1 MKALSRI
8 PRTGLWAAGACVA
21 ALIALAAH
29 QGFANSTSAQP
40 TVVVT
45 EATNSA
51 ATVSPDRRTIIMD
64 VQGVLWSF
72 NSSGGSGRQLTDPLI
87 EAARPDFSPR
97 GDLVA
102 FQAYASGTFHIWVMR
117 PDGTGLRQI
126 TSGHGDDRE
135 PRVSPDGTKIAFAS
149 DRAFNGSYD
158 IWVVDL
164 GSGALTQWTNTGG
177 VTTPPAP
184 ASVDEFEPT
193 WSPDGTKIAFV
204 VGSGANGTTIQ
215 ARDAA
220 GTQTVLATAAP
231 GTRVNSPSYS
241 PDGTRVAYLQFGSNK
256 SNLMVNQVQVAA
268 TDDAFPFFPQWL
280 SNDQLLYTADGKIRT
295 TVVSTGATSEIPF
308 EVRFRLNRPP
318 YRHKR
323 FDFDSDDARQAL
335 GIVGPALSPDG
346 RRVAFGA
353 LNQIWVMEIGR
364 RPRAIT
370 GGLYYKTDPAW
381 SPDGTKIAYAS
392 DKSGK
397 TMDLYVIDWR
407 TGVERRVTALDGSA
421 EVSPA
426 WSPDGRFLAYQDQ
439 NGATFTVEIDTGI
452 VKQVILPL
460 FAPGKPTWH
469 ASGKTIAVAALK
481 PYTRRFREGTS
492 QVLTV
497 DLATG
502 ALTYTEPTKWESFS
516 TRGEDGPVY
525 SPDGTALAAVMH
537 SQLYIIP
544 VDANGVPNG
553 PAQKI
558 NREVTDAPTWSGDS
572 RSLLYL
578 SNGKLRLISRSGGQ
592 PQTVPL
598 DLSWRPEQHEGRVT
612 IHAGR
617 LWDGRGPEV
626 LTNVDIVV
634 RDQRIQSI
642 RSHRDR
648 RNGSDDRRH
657 HDDDDDDGEGGRFID
672 ASNQTVVPG
681 IWESHTHQYI
691 EGKFYGDRLGRLWMA
706 YGVTSLQSVGDPAYR
721 APETREAFAA
731 GARVGPRYFSTG
743 EALDGERVFYNF
755 MRPVT
760 TEQQLQ
766 LEFSRA
772 KALDYD
778 MVKTYVRLSHAW
790 QKLAIENAHSALGVF
805 TGGHYM
811 MPQLAEG
818 GDGMTHVSAT
828 TRTGWAYTRSSA
840 GISYHD
846 MTDLFRMSAGAF
858 DISTTFNAS
867 LYAEDPTMVED
878 RRLLV
883 LNPAWDQAN
892 LIAKRNGAVLTP
904 QSVSLDSLQ
913 KEEDTFK
920 RIQLG
925 GGTMLAGTDSPLDNV
940 ATALHLNLR
949 AQVKF
954 GLAPWQALQ
963 SATLKPARMF
973 NVAKDLGTV
982 ERGKLADLT
991 FVNGDPLTDI
1001 KQLAN
1006 VAAVMKGGRYY
1017 GIEELMA
1024 PFIVPTPSAPAAAA
1038 APQNRLEAPLAHP
1051 GQAPWWHDMREM
1063 VDGCQQHDH

>member
-1 MKALSRI
+1 MKESPRI
-8 PRTGLWAAGACVA
+8 PRTTLWAGAFVA
-21 ALIALAAH
+21 ALGALAAH
-29 QGFANSTSAQP
+29 DGFAHSTSTQT

-51 ATVSPDRRTIIMD
+51 VTISPDRRTIIMD
-64 VQGVLWSF
+64 VQGVLWSLS
-72 NSSGGSGRQLTDPLI
+72 SSGGRGTQVTDALL

-102 FQAYASGTFHIWVMR
+102 FQAYAGGTFHIWVMR
-117 PDGTGLRQI
+117 PDGAGLRQI
-126 TSGHGDDRE
+126 TTGHGDDRE
-135 PRVSPDGTKIAFAS
+135 PRFSPNGSKIAFSS

-164 GSGALTQWTNTGG
+164 ASGALTQWTNTGG
-177 VTTPPAP
+177 VTTPPTP
-184 ASVDEFEPT
+184 ASVDEYEPT
-193 WSPDGTKIAFV
+193 WSPDGQKIAFV
-204 VGSGANGTTIQ
+204 VGSGATGTTIQ

-231 GTRVNSPSYS
+231 GTRVNAPSYS
-241 PDGTRVAYLQFGSNK
+241 PDGARVAYLQFGSNK
-256 SNLMVNQVQVAA
+256 SNLMVNQVKVTT

-295 TVVSTGATSEIPF
+295 TVVSTGATAEIPF
-308 EVRFRLNRPP
+308 EVRLTLNRPP

-323 FDFDSDDARQAL
+323 FDFDSDDAKQAL

-364 RPRAIT
+364 RPRPIT

-407 TGVERRVTALDGSA
+407 TGVERRVTALDASA

-439 NGATFTVEIDTGI
+439 SGATFTVEIDTGV

-469 ASGKTIAVAALK
+469 ASGKTIAVSALK

-492 QVLTV
+492 QILTV
-497 DLATG
+497 ELATG
-502 ALTYTEPTKWESFS
+502 VLTYTEPAKWESFS

-537 SQLYIIP
+537 SQLYVIP

-553 PAQKI
+553 DAQKI
-558 NREVTDAPTWSGDS
+558 NHEVTDAPTWSGDS

-592 PQTVPL
+592 PHTVSL
-598 DLSWRPEQHEGRVT
+598 DLSWRPQQHEGRVT

-617 LWDGRGPEV
+617 LWDGKGPDV

-642 RSHRDR
+642 GPHRER
-648 RNGSDDRRH
+648 RHGEGDGRH
-657 HDDDDDDGEGGRFID
+657 HDDSDDDDGRFID

-778 MVKTYVRLSHAW
+778 MVKTYVRLPHAW

-858 DISTTFNAS
+858 DISTTFNSS
-867 LYAEDPTMVED
+867 LYAEDPTMVD
-878 RRLLV
+878 DARLQV
-883 LNPAWDQAN
+883 LNPAWDQAS
-892 LIAKRNGAVLTP
+892 LVAKRDAAVSTP
-904 QSVSLDSLQ
+904 QTLSLDSLQ
-913 KEEDTFK
+913 KEEDTVK

-925 GGTMLAGTDSPLDNV
+925 GGTLLAGTDSPLDNV

-949 AQVKF
+949 AQVRY

-963 SATLKPARMF
+963 SATLKPARMY

-982 ERGKLADLT
+982 EPGKLADLA
-991 FVNGDPLTDI
+991 FINGDPLTDI

-1017 GIEELMA
+1017 STAELMQ
-1024 PFIVPTPSAPAAAA
+1024 PFIAPTSAAAV
-1038 APQNRLEAPLAHP
+1038 APQSRIEAPLVHP
-1051 GQAPWWHDMREM
+1051 GPMPWWHDLREM
-1063 VDGCQQHDH
+1063 VDGCQRHDD

>member
-1 MKALSRI
+1 MKALSHV
-8 PRTGLWAAGACVA
+8 PRAVLWAGALLAGIG
-21 ALIALAAH
+21 LLAAH
-29 QGFANSTSAQP
+29 QGFASSSSSQT
-40 TVVVT
+40 TVVIT

-51 ATVSPDRRTIIMD
+51 ATISPDRRTIIMD
-64 VQGVLWSF
+64 VQGVLWSL
-72 NSSGGSGRQLTDPLI
+72 SASGGRGTQLTDPLL

-102 FQAYASGTFHIWVMR
+102 FQSYSGGTFHVWVMR
-117 PDGTGLRQI
+117 PDGSGVRQV
-126 TSGHGDDRE
+126 TTGHGDDRE
-135 PRVSPDGTKIAFAS
+135 PRFSPDGTKIAFSS

-158 IWVVDL
+158 IWVVDVA
-164 GSGALTQWTNTGG
+164 SGALTQWTNTGG

-184 ASVDEFEPT
+184 ASVDEYEPT
-193 WSPDGTKIAFV
+193 WSPDGRRIAFV
-204 VGSGANGTTIQ
+204 VGSGATGTTIQ

-220 GTQTVLATAAP
+220 GTQTVVATAAA

-241 PDGTRVAYLQFGSNK
+241 PDGTKIAYLQFANNK

-268 TDDAFPFFPQWL
+268 TNDAFPFFPQWL

-308 EVRFRLNRPP
+308 EVRITLNRPP
-318 YRHKR
+318 YKHKR
-323 FDFDSDDARQAL
+323 FDFDSDDSKQVL
-335 GIVGPALSPDG
+335 GIVAPALSPDG
-346 RRVAFGA
+346 KRVAFGA
-353 LNQIWVMEIGR
+353 LNQLWVMDIGK
-364 RPRAIT
+364 RPKAIT
-370 GGLYYKTDPAW
+370 SGLYYKTDPAW

-397 TMDLYVIDWR
+397 TMDLYVLDLG
-407 TGVERRVTALDGSA
+407 TGVERRVTALDNGA

-439 NGATFTVEIDTGI
+439 NGATFTVEVATGV
-452 VKQVILPL
+452 VKQVILAV
-460 FAPGKPTWH
+460 FAPGKPSWH
-469 ASGKTIAVAALK
+469 ASGRTIAISALK

-492 QVLTV
+492 QILTV
-497 DLATG
+497 DLASGT
-502 ALTYTEPTKWESFS
+502 LTYTEPAPFESFS

-525 SPDGTALAAVMH
+525 APDGTAIAAVMH

-544 VDANGVPNG
+544 VDANGIANG

-558 NREVTDAPTWSGDS
+558 NSEVTDAPTWSGDS
-572 RSLLYL
+572 RTLLYL

-592 PQTVPL
+592 PRTVPL
-598 DLSWRPEQHEGRVT
+598 DLSWRPQQHEGKVT
-612 IHAGR
+612 IHAGK
-617 LWDGRGPEV
+617 LWDGTGPDV
-626 LTNVDIVV
+626 LSDVDIVV
-634 RDQRIQSI
+634 KDQRIQSI
-642 RSHRDR
+642 KPHHGNDKKH
-648 RNGSDDRRH
+648 GDDDG
-657 HDDDDDDGEGGRFID
+657 DDDDDGGRFID

-691 EGKFYGDRLGRLWMA
+691 EGKFYGDRLGRLWMV

-721 APETREAFAA
+721 APEVREAYAA

-760 TEQQLQ
+760 TEGQLQ
-766 LEFSRA
+766 LEFARA

-778 MVKTYVRLSHAW
+778 MVKTYVRLPHAW
-790 QKLAIENAHSALGVF
+790 QKLAIENAHAALGVF

-818 GDGMTHVSAT
+818 GDGQTHVSAT

-846 MTDLFRMSAGAF
+846 MTDLFRFSSGGF
-858 DISTTFNAS
+858 DISTTFNSS
-867 LYAEDPTMVED
+867 LYAEDPAMVD
-878 RRLLV
+878 DQRLLI
-883 LNPAWDQAN
+883 LNTPWDQAG
-892 LIAKRNGAVLTP
+892 LVAKRNAAVSTP
-904 QSVSLDSLQ
+904 QTVSLDSLQ
-913 KEEDTFK
+913 KEEDTFR

-949 AQVKF
+949 SQVKY

-963 SATLKPARMF
+963 SATLKPAQMY

-1001 KQLAN
+1001 KQLTN
-1006 VAAVMKGGRYY
+1006 VAAVMKGGRYFSVA
-1017 GIEELMA
+1017 ELEQ
-1024 PFIVPTPSAPAAAA
+1024 PFVTPTPSAAAT
-1038 APQNRLEAPLAHP
+1038 PQNRVEAPLAHP
-1051 GQAPWWHDMREM
+1051 GPQPWWHDMKEM
-1063 VDGCQQHDH
+1063 VDGCQRHDD

>member
-1 MKALSRI
+1 MKALSCV
-8 PRTGLWAAGACVA
+8 PRTALLAGACV
-21 ALIALAAH
+21 IAIATLAAH
-29 QGFANSTSAQP
+29 QGHALSTSSQT

-51 ATVSPDRRTIIMD
+51 ATISPDRRTIVMD

-72 NSSGGSGRQLTDPLI
+72 DSSGGNGRQLTDPLL

-102 FQAYASGTFHIWVMR
+102 FQAYAGGTFHIWVMR
-117 PDGTGLRQI
+117 LDGTGVRQI
-126 TSGHGDDRE
+126 TNGHGDDRE
-135 PRVSPDGTKIAFAS
+135 ARFSPDGTKIAFSS

-158 IWVVDL
+158 IWVVDV

-177 VTTPPAP
+177 TTTPPTP
-184 ASVDEFEPT
+184 ASVDEFEPS
-193 WSPDGTKIAFV
+193 WSPDGQKIAFV
-204 VGSGANGTTIQ
+204 VGSGATGTTIE
-215 ARDAA
+215 ARDAT
-220 GTQTVLATAAP
+220 GTQTVLATAAA

-256 SNLMVNQVQVAA
+256 SNLMVNQVKVAA

-295 TVVSTGATSEIPF
+295 TVVSTGATSEISF
-308 EVRFRLNRPP
+308 EVSFTLNRPP

-323 FDFDSDDARQAL
+323 FNFDSREPRQAL

-353 LNQIWVMEIGR
+353 LNQIWVMEVGG
-364 RPRAIT
+364 RPRPIT
-370 GGLYYKTDPAW
+370 SGLYYKTDPAW
-381 SPDGTKIAYAS
+381 SPDGTRIVYAS

-397 TMDLYVIDWR
+397 TMDLYVIDLR
-407 TGVERRVTALDGSA
+407 TGVERRVTALDSSA

-426 WSPDGRFLAYQDQ
+426 WSPDGRSLAFQDQ
-439 NGATFTVEIDTGI
+439 TGATFTVEIDTGV

-469 ASGKTIAVAALK
+469 ASGHTIAVAALK

-492 QVLTV
+492 QILTV
-497 DLATG
+497 DLTTG
-502 ALTYTEPTKWESFS
+502 ALTYTEPAKFESFS

-537 SQLYIIP
+537 SQLYIMP
-544 VDANGVPNG
+544 VDANGSPNG
-553 PAQKI
+553 PAQKV
-558 NREVTDAPTWSGDS
+558 NQEVTDAPTWSGDS
-572 RSLLYL
+572 QSLLYL
-578 SNGKLRLISRSGGQ
+578 SNGNLRLISRHGGT

-598 DLSWRPEQHEGRVT
+598 HLSWRPQQHEGRVI
-612 IHAGR
+612 IHAGK
-617 LWDGRGPEV
+617 LWDGTGPDV

-634 RDQRIQSI
+634 KDQRIQNI
-642 RSHRDR
+642 RPHRDR
-648 RNGSDDRRH
+648 RNGP
-657 HDDDDDDGEGGRFID
+657 DDDGDGDGNGDGNGGTQFID

-721 APETREAFAA
+721 APETREAYAA

-778 MVKTYVRLSHAW
+778 MVKTYVRLPHAW
-790 QKLAIENAHSALGVF
+790 QKLAIENAHSSLGVF

-811 MPQLAEG
+811 MPQLTEG

-846 MTDLFRMSAGAF
+846 MTDLFRMSPGAF
-858 DISTTFNAS
+858 DISTTFNSS

-878 RRLLV
+878 PRLLV
-883 LNPAWDQAN
+883 LNTAWDQGN
-892 LIAKRNGAVLTP
+892 LLAKRNAAVSTP
-904 QSVSLDSLQ
+904 QTVSLDSLQ

-954 GLAPWQALQ
+954 GLAPWEALQ
-963 SATLKPARMF
+963 SATLKPARMY

-991 FVNGDPLTDI
+991 FINGDPLTDI

-1017 GIEELMA
+1017 STVELMA
-1024 PFIVPTPSAPAAAA
+1024 PFITPTPAISAAVT
-1038 APQNRLEAPLAHP
+1038 APQHRFEAPLVHP
-1051 GQAPWWHDMREM
+1051 GPAPWWHDLREM
-1063 VDGCQQHDH
+1063 VDGCQRHDD

>member
-1 MKALSRI
+1 MTAFSRI
-8 PRTGLWAAGACVA
+8 PRTGLWAAGACAA

-29 QGFANSTSAQP
+29 EGFASSTSAQT

-51 ATVSPDRRTIIMD
+51 ATVSPDRRTIVMD

-72 NSSGGSGRQLTDPLI
+72 DFSGGSGRQLTDPLL
-87 EAARPDFSPR
+87 EAARPDFSPL
-97 GDLVA
+97 GDLIA
-102 FQAYASGTFHIWVMR
+102 FQAYAGGTFHIWVMR
-117 PDGTGLRQI
+117 PDGSGVRQV

-135 PRVSPDGTKIAFAS
+135 PRFSPDGKKLAFSS

-177 VTTPPAP
+177 VTTPPTP

-193 WSPDGTKIAFV
+193 WSPDGKKIAFV

-220 GTQTVLATAAP
+220 GAQTVLAAAAP

-256 SNLMVNQVQVAA
+256 SNLMVNQVKVAA

-308 EVRFRLNRPP
+308 EVRFTLNRPP

-323 FDFDSDDARQAL
+323 FDFDSDRPKQAL

-346 RRVAFGA
+346 KRVAFGA

-364 RPRAIT
+364 RPRAVT

-397 TMDLYVIDWR
+397 TMDLYVLDWR
-407 TGVERRVTALDGSA
+407 TGLERRVTALDGSA

-439 NGATFTVEIDTGI
+439 NGATFTVEIDTGV

-469 ASGKTIAVAALK
+469 SSGKTIAVAALK

-497 DLATG
+497 DVATG
-502 ALTYTEPTKWESFS
+502 ALTYTALAPWESFS

-537 SQLYIIP
+537 SQLYVIP

-558 NREVTDAPTWSGDS
+558 NHEVTDAPTWSGDS

-578 SNGKLRLISRSGGQ
+578 SNGKLRLISRNGGQ

-598 DLSWRPEQHEGRVT
+598 DLSWRPAQHEGRVT

-617 LWDGRGPEV
+617 LWDGTGPDV

-634 RDQRIQSI
+634 EDQRIQSI
-642 RSHRDR
+642 QPHGDR
-648 RNGSDDRRH
+648 RLDA
-657 HDDDDDDGEGGRFID
+657 DDDAEDGGRFID

-721 APETREAFAA
+721 APETREAYAA

-755 MRPVT
+755 MRPIM

-790 QKLAIENAHSALGVF
+790 QKLAIENAHSSLGVF

-818 GDGMTHVSAT
+818 GEGMTHVSAT

-846 MTDLFRMSAGAF
+846 MTDLFRMSVGAF
-858 DISTTFNAS
+858 DISTTFNSA
-867 LYAEDPTMVED
+867 LYAEDPAMVED
-878 RRLLV
+878 RRLV
-883 LNPAWDQAN
+883 ILNVPWDQAA
-892 LIAKRNGAVLTP
+892 LIAKRNAAVATP
-904 QSVSLDSLQ
+904 QTVSLDSLR

-973 NVAKDLGTV
+973 NVESDLGTV

-1006 VAAVMKGGRYY
+1006 VAAVMKGGQYY
-1017 GIEELMA
+1017 NTADLMA
-1024 PFIVPTPSAPAAAA
+1024 PFIVPTPSAPAATA
-1038 APQNRLEAPLAHP
+1038 APKNRIEAPLAHP
-1051 GQAPWWHDMREM
+1051 GPAPWWHDMREM
-1063 VDGCQQHDH
+1063 VDGCQQHDD

>member
-8 PRTGLWAAGACVA
+8 PRTGLWLAACAAAAG
-21 ALIALAAH
+21 LIAAH
-29 QGFANSTSAQP
+29 QGLANSSSAQT

-51 ATVSPDRRTIIMD
+51 ATISPDHRTIVMD
-64 VQGVLWSF
+64 VQGVLWSIP
-72 NSSGGSGRQLTDPLI
+72 SSGGRGTQLSDQLL

-102 FQAYASGTFHIWVMR
+102 FQAYAGGTFHIWVMR
-117 PDGTGLRQI
+117 PDGSGVRQV
-126 TSGHGDDRE
+126 TTGHGDDRE
-135 PRVSPDGTKIAFAS
+135 PRFSPDGTKIAFSS

-158 IWVVDL
+158 IWVVDVA
-164 GSGALTQWTNTGG
+164 SGALTQWTNTGG

-184 ASVDEFEPT
+184 ASVDEYEPT
-193 WSPDGTKIAFV
+193 WSPDGQRIAFV
-204 VGSGANGTTIQ
+204 VGSGATGTTIQ
-215 ARDAA
+215 SRDAA
-220 GTQTVLATAAP
+220 GTQVVVATAAP

-241 PDGTRVAYLQFGSNK
+241 PDGARVAYLQFANNK
-256 SNLMVNQVQVAA
+256 SNLMVNAVKVAA
-268 TDDAFPFFPQWL
+268 TDDAFPFFPQWV

-295 TVVSTGATSEIPF
+295 TVVSSGATSEIPF
-308 EVRFRLNRPP
+308 EVRFTLNRPP
-318 YRHKR
+318 YKHKR
-323 FDFDSDDARQAL
+323 FDFDSDDARQVL
-335 GIVGPALSPDG
+335 GIVAPALSPDG
-346 RRVAFGA
+346 KRVAFGA
-353 LNQIWVMEIGR
+353 LNQIWVMEIGK
-364 RPRAIT
+364 RPRPIT
-370 GGLYYKTDPAW
+370 SGLYYKTDPAW
-381 SPDGTKIAYAS
+381 SRDGRKIAYAS

-397 TMDLYVIDWR
+397 TMDLYVLDLT
-407 TGVERRVTALDGSA
+407 TGVERRVTGLDGSA

-439 NGATFTVEIDTGI
+439 NGATFTVEIDTGV

-460 FAPGKPTWH
+460 FAPGKPSWH
-469 ASGKTIAVAALK
+469 ASGRTIAVAALK

-492 QVLTV
+492 QILTV
-497 DLATG
+497 DLASGT
-502 ALTYTEPTKWESFS
+502 LTYTEPAPFESFS

-525 SPDGTALAAVMH
+525 SPDGTAIAAVMH
-537 SQLYIIP
+537 SQLYLIP
-544 VDANGVPNG
+544 VDANGIPNG
-553 PAQKI
+553 PARKI
-558 NREVTDAPTWSGDS
+558 NSEVTDAPTWSGDS
-572 RSLLYL
+572 QSLLYL
-578 SNGKLRLISRSGGQ
+578 SNGKLRLISRSGGGR
-592 PQTVPL
+592 PLTVPL
-598 DLSWRPEQHEGRVT
+598 DLSWRPQQHEGQVT

-617 LWDGRGPEV
+617 LWDGTGPDV
-626 LTNVDIVV
+626 LTDVDIVV
-634 RDQRIQSI
+634 KDQRIQSI
-642 RSHRDR
+642 KPHKGNKKGWDH
-648 RNGSDDRRH
+648 GH
-657 HDDDDDDGEGGRFID
+657 GHDDDDDDDGGRFID

-691 EGKFYGDRLGRLWMA
+691 EGKYYGDKLGRLWMA

-721 APETREAFAA
+721 APEVREAYAA

-760 TEQQLQ
+760 TLDQLP

-811 MPQLAEG
+811 MPQLSEG
-818 GDGMTHVSAT
+818 GDGQTHVSAT
-828 TRTGWAYTRSSA
+828 TRTGWAYTRSQA
-840 GISYHD
+840 GISYND
-846 MTDLFRMSAGAF
+846 MTDLFRMSVGAF
-858 DISTTFNAS
+858 DISTTFNSS
-867 LYAEDPTMVED
+867 LYAEDPTMVD
-878 RRLLV
+878 DPRLLI
-883 LNPAWDQAN
+883 LNPAWDQAG
-892 LIAKRNGAVLTP
+892 LVAKRNAAVSTP
-904 QSVSLDSLQ
+904 QTVSLDSLQ

-949 AQVKF
+949 AQVKY

-963 SATLKPARMF
+963 SATLKPAQMY

-982 ERGKLADLT
+982 EKGKLADLT

-1006 VAAVMKGGRYY
+1006 VAGVMKGGRFY
-1017 GIEELMA
+1017 GVAELEQ
-1024 PFIVPTPSAPAAAA
+1024 PFVAPTPSAAVT
-1038 APQNRLEAPLAHP
+1038 PQNRIDAPLAHP
-1051 GQAPWWHDMREM
+1051 GKAPWWHDMHEM
-1063 VDGCQQHDH
+1063 VDGCQRHDD

>member
-1 MKALSRI
+1 MQVLSRI
-8 PRTGLWAAGACVA
+8 PRSGLFATAAGIV
-21 ALIALAAH
+21 LLLVLAAH
-29 QGFANSTSAQP
+29 QGVADSSPALT
-40 TVVVT
+40 TVAVT
-45 EATNSA
+45 EATNAA
-51 ATVSPDRRTIIMD
+51 ATVSPDHRTIVID
-64 VQGVLWSF
+64 VQGVLWSIPF
-72 NSSGGSGRQLTDPLI
+72 SGGSGTQLTDALL

-102 FQAYASGTFHIWVMR
+102 FQAYAGGTFHVWVMR
-117 PDGTGLRQI
+117 PDGSGLRQI

-135 PRVSPDGTKIAFAS
+135 PRFSPDGTKLAFSS
-149 DRAFNGSYD
+149 DRAFDGSYN

-164 GSGALTQWTNTGG
+164 ATFNLTQWTKTSG

-184 ASVDEFEPT
+184 ASLDEYEPT

-204 VGSGANGTTIQ
+204 VGSGASGTTIE

-231 GTRVNSPSYS
+231 HTRVNSPSYS

-256 SNLMVNQVQVAA
+256 SNLMVNQAKVAT

-295 TVVSTGATSEIPF
+295 TVVSSGATSEISF
-308 EVRFRLNRPP
+308 EVKFTLHRPP

-323 FDFDSDDARQAL
+323 FDFDSDEGKQAL

-346 RRVAFGA
+346 KRVTFEA

-364 RPRAIT
+364 RPRPIT

-397 TMDLYVIDWR
+397 TMDLYLIDWR
-407 TGVERRVTALDGSA
+407 TGAEQRVTALDTSA

-439 NGATFTVEIDTGI
+439 NGATWTVEIETG
-452 VKQVILPL
+452 VLKQVIVPL

-469 ASGKTIAVAALK
+469 RSGKTIAVAALK

-492 QVLTV
+492 QILTV
-497 DLATG
+497 DLASG
-502 ALTYTEPTKWESFS
+502 ALTYTEPAAYESFS

-537 SQLYIIP
+537 SQLYVIP

-553 PAQKI
+553 KAQRI
-558 NREVTDAPTWSGDS
+558 NHEVTDAPTWSGDS

-578 SNGKLRLISRSGGQ
+578 SNGKLRLISREGG
-592 PQTVPL
+592 PPHPVPL

-626 LTNVDIVV
+626 MTDVDIVV
-634 RDQRIQSI
+634 EDQRIQSI
-642 RSHRDR
+642 GPHQAS
-648 RNGSDDRRH
+648 
-657 HDDDDDDGEGGRFID
+657 GEDSGEEDGGRFID
-672 ASNQTVVPG
+672 ASKQTVMPG

-691 EGKFYGDRLGRLWMA
+691 EGKFYGDRLGRLWMS

-721 APETREAFAA
+721 APETRESFAA
-731 GARVGPRYFSTG
+731 GARVGPRYFTTG

-778 MVKTYVRLSHAW
+778 MVKTYVRLPHAW
-790 QKLAIENAHSALGVF
+790 QKLAIENAHSSLGVF

-828 TRTGWAYTRSSA
+828 TRLGYAYTRSSA
-840 GISYHD
+840 GVSYHD
-846 MTDLFRMSAGAF
+846 MTDLFRSATGAF
-858 DISTTFNAS
+858 DISTTFNPS
-867 LYAEDPTMVED
+867 LYAEDPAMVED
-878 RRLLV
+878 PRLLV
-883 LNPAWDQAN
+883 LNPPWDQAN
-892 LIAKRNGAVLTP
+892 LIAKRNGAVTTP
-904 QSVSLDSLQ
+904 QSVSLDSLR
-913 KEEDTFK
+913 KEEDTFS

-963 SATLKPARMF
+963 SATLKPARMY
-973 NVAKDLGTV
+973 NVARDLGTV
-982 ERGKLADLT
+982 ERGKLADLA
-991 FVNGDPLTDI
+991 FINGDPLTDI

-1006 VAAVMKGGRYY
+1006 VAGVMKGGRYY
-1017 GIEELMA
+1017 STAELMA
-1024 PFIVPTPSAPAAAA
+1024 PFVLPTPAAPAAAA
-1038 APQNRLEAPLAHP
+1038 APQHRIEAALAHP
-1051 GQAPWWHDMREM
+1051 GAAPWWHDMHQM
-1063 VDGCQQHDH
+1063 VDGCRQGDH

>member
-1 MKALSRI
+1 MTMLSRN
-8 PRTGLWAAGACVA
+8 RRASFWAASAFVIAVIASVA
-21 ALIALAAH
+21 HEGL
-29 QGFANSTSAQP
+29 ANSTSAQT

-51 ATVSPDRRTIIMD
+51 ATVSPDRRSIVMD

-72 NSSGGSGRQLTDPLI
+72 DFSGGSGKQLTDPLL
-87 EAARPDFSPR
+87 EAARPDFSPK

-102 FQAYASGTFHIWVMR
+102 FQAYAGGTFHIWVMR

-126 TSGHGDDRE
+126 TGVGVDDRDRHGDDRE
-135 PRVSPDGTKIAFAS
+135 PRFSPDGTKIAFAS
-149 DRAFNGSYD
+149 DRAFNGSYN

-164 GSGALTQWTNTGG
+164 NGGALKQWTNTTG
-177 VTTPPAP
+177 VTTPPTA
-184 ASVDEFEPT
+184 ASVDEYEPT

-220 GTQTVLATAAP
+220 GTQTVLAIAAP

-241 PDGTRVAYLQFGSNK
+241 PDGTRVAYLQFGNNK
-256 SNLMVNQVQVAA
+256 SNLMVNQVKVAA
-268 TDDAFPFFPQWL
+268 TNDAFPFFPQWL

-295 TVVSTGATSEIPF
+295 TVVSTGASSEIPF
-308 EVRFRLNRPP
+308 EVKFTLNRPP

-323 FDFDSDDARQAL
+323 FNFDSDRERQAL

-346 RRVAFGA
+346 KRVAFGA

-364 RPRAIT
+364 RPRPIT
-370 GGLYYKTDPAW
+370 SGLYYKTDPAW

-407 TGVERRVTALDGSA
+407 TGAERRVTALDNSA

-439 NGATFTVEIDTGI
+439 NGATFTVEIDTGAI
-452 VKQVILPL
+452 KQVILPL
-460 FAPGKPTWH
+460 FAPGKPSWH
-469 ASGKTIAVAALK
+469 RSGKTIAVAALK

-497 DLATG
+497 DLASG
-502 ALTYTEPTKWESFS
+502 ALTYTEPAKFESFS

-525 SPDGTALAAVMH
+525 SPDGTALAAVIH
-537 SQLYIIP
+537 SQLYVIP

-553 PAQKI
+553 AAEQI
-558 NREVTDAPTWSGDS
+558 NQEVTDAPTWSGDS

-578 SNGKLRLISRSGGQ
+578 SNGKLRLISRQGGE
-592 PQTVPL
+592 PRTVPL
-598 DLSWRPEQHEGRVT
+598 DLQWRPEQREGRVT

-617 LWDGRGPEV
+617 LWDGKGPDV
-626 LTNVDIVV
+626 LTNVDVV
-634 RDQRIQSI
+634 VEDQRIESI
-642 RSHRDR
+642 APHRDR
-648 RNGSDDRRH
+648 EDA
-657 HDDDDDDGEGGRFID
+657 DDDEGRFID

-681 IWESHTHQYI
+681 IWEAHTHEYI
-691 EGKFYGDRLGRLWMA
+691 EGKYYGDRLGRLWMA

-721 APETREAFAA
+721 APETRESFAA
-731 GARVGPRYFSTG
+731 GARVGPRYFTTG
-743 EALDGERVFYNF
+743 EALDGERIFYNF

-760 TEQQLQ
+760 SEQQLQ

-778 MVKTYVRLSHAW
+778 MVKTYVRLPHAW

-828 TRTGWAYTRSSA
+828 TRTGFAYTRSSA

-846 MTDLFRMSAGAF
+846 MTDLFRMATGAF
-858 DISTTFNAS
+858 DISTTFNPS
-867 LYAEDPTMVED
+867 LYAEDPAMVND
-878 RRLLV
+878 PRLLV
-883 LNPAWDQAN
+883 LNTPWDEAALQAKS
-892 LIAKRNGAVLTP
+892 AAAVATP
-904 QSVSLDSLQ
+904 QTVSLDSLQ

-963 SATLKPARMF
+963 SATLKPARMY
-973 NVAKDLGTV
+973 NVANDLGTV
-982 ERGKLADLT
+982 EPGKLADLT

-1017 GIEELMA
+1017 TVAELMA
-1024 PFIVPTPSAPAAAA
+1024 PFIAPTPSASA
-1038 APQNRLEAPLAHP
+1038 APRNRFEAPLAHP
-1051 GQAPWWHDMREM
+1051 GDAPWWHDMREM
-1063 VDGCQQHDH
+1063 VDGCQEHDH

>member
-1 MKALSRI
+1 
-8 PRTGLWAAGACVA
+8 
-21 ALIALAAH
+21 
-29 QGFANSTSAQP
+29 
-40 TVVVT
+40 
-45 EATNSA
+45 
-51 ATVSPDRRTIIMD
+51 
-64 VQGVLWSF
+64 
-72 NSSGGSGRQLTDPLI
+72 
-87 EAARPDFSPR
+87 
-97 GDLVA
+97 
-102 FQAYASGTFHIWVMR
+102 
-117 PDGTGLRQI
+117 
-126 TSGHGDDRE
+126 
-135 PRVSPDGTKIAFAS
+135 
-149 DRAFNGSYD
+149 
-158 IWVVDL
+158 VVDL
-164 GSGALTQWTNTGG
+164 ASGALTQWTNTGG

-184 ASVDEFEPT
+184 SSVDEFEPT
-193 WSPDGTKIAFV
+193 WSPDGKKIAFV
-204 VGSGANGTTIQ
+204 VGSGSVGATIQ

-220 GTQTVLATAAP
+220 GTQTILATAAP

-241 PDGTRVAYLQFGSNK
+241 PDGTKVAYVQFGNNK
-256 SNLMVNQVQVAA
+256 SNLMVNGVKVGA

-280 SNDQLLYTADGKIRT
+280 ADDQLLYTADGKIRT
-295 TVVSTGATSEIPF
+295 TMLTPGGATAEIPF
-308 EVRFRLNRPP
+308 EVKFTLNRPP

-323 FDFDSDDARQAL
+323 FDFDSDDAKQAL
-335 GIVGPALSPDG
+335 GIVAPALSPDG

-364 RPRAIT
+364 RPRPIT

-381 SPDGTKIAYAS
+381 SPDGSKIAYAS

-407 TGVERRVTALDGSA
+407 TGVERRVTALDASA

-426 WSPDGRFLAYQDQ
+426 WSPDARFLAYQDH
-439 NGATFTVEIDTGI
+439 NGATFTVEIDTGV
-452 VKQVILPL
+452 VKQVIVPL

-469 ASGKTIAVAALK
+469 RSGKTIAVAALK

-492 QVLTV
+492 QILTV
-497 DLATG
+497 DLASG
-502 ALTYTEPTKWESFS
+502 ALTYTEPAKWESFS

-553 PAQKI
+553 QARKI
-558 NREVTDAPTWSGDS
+558 NHEVTDAPTWSGDS

-578 SNGKLRLISRSGGQ
+578 SNGKLRLVSRDGGE
-592 PQTVPL
+592 PRTVPL

-612 IHAGR
+612 IHAGQ
-617 LWDGRGPEV
+617 LWDGRGAEV
-626 LTNVDIVV
+626 MRNVDIVV
-634 RDQRIQSI
+634 KDQRIQSI
-642 RSHRDR
+642 RQHRDR
-648 RNGSDDRRH
+648 RGDR
-657 HDDDDDDGEGGRFID
+657 DDDDDDEGGRFID
-672 ASNQTVVPG
+672 ASTQTVIPG
-681 IWESHTHQYI
+681 LWESHTHQYI
-691 EGKFYGDRLGRLWMA
+691 SGKFYGDRLGRLWMA
-706 YGVTSLQSVGDPAYR
+706 YGVTELQSVGDPAYR

-760 TEQQLQ
+760 TVDQLQ

-790 QKLAIENAHSALGVF
+790 QKLAIENAHASLGVF

-828 TRTGWAYTRSSA
+828 TRTGWAYTRSPA

-878 RRLLV
+878 PRLLV
-883 LNPAWDQAN
+883 LNPVWEQAN
-892 LIAKRNGAVLTP
+892 LIIKRNGAVLTP

-954 GLAPWQALQ
+954 GLQPWQALQ
-963 SATLKPARMF
+963 SATLKPSRMY

-982 ERGKLADLT
+982 ERGKLADLA
-991 FVNGDPLTDI
+991 FINGDPLTDI

-1017 GIEELMA
+1017 TTAELMA
-1024 PFIVPTPSAPAAAA
+1024 PFIAPTPSAPAVAAA
-1038 APQNRLEAPLAHP
+1038 STHRLEAPLAHP
-1051 GQAPWWHDMREM
+1051 GPAPWWHDMHQM
-1063 VDGCQQHDH
+1063 VDGCQRADH

>member
-1 MKALSRI
+1 MQVLSRI
-8 PRTGLWAAGACVA
+8 PRSGLFATGACVVS
-21 ALIALAAH
+21 LFVFTSH
-29 QGFANSTSAQP
+29 QGVADSSPSVT
-40 TVVVT
+40 TVAVK
-45 EATNSA
+45 EATNAA
-51 ATVSPDRRTIIMD
+51 ATVSPDHRTIVMD
-64 VQGVLWSF
+64 VQGILWSF
-72 NSSGGSGRQLTDPLI
+72 PFSGGSGTQLTDPLL

-102 FQAYASGTFHIWVMR
+102 FQAYAGGTFHIWGMR
-117 PDGTGLRQI
+117 PDGSGLRQI
-126 TSGHGDDRE
+126 TAGHGDDRE
-135 PRVSPDGTKIAFAS
+135 PRFSPDGSRLAFSS

-158 IWVVDL
+158 IWVVDVAT
-164 GSGALTQWTNTGG
+164 GELTQWTHTTG

-184 ASVDEFEPT
+184 ASVDEYEPT

-220 GTQTVLATAAP
+220 GTQTVLATAPP
-231 GTRVNSPSYS
+231 GTRLNSPSYS
-241 PDGTRVAYLQFGSNK
+241 PDGSKVAYLQFGSNK
-256 SNLMVNQVQVAA
+256 SNLMVNQEKVAA

-280 SNDQLLYTADGKIRT
+280 SADQLLYTADGKIRT
-295 TVVSTGATSEIPF
+295 TVLSSGATSEIPF
-308 EVRFRLNRPP
+308 EVKFRLNRPP

-323 FDFDSDDARQAL
+323 FDFNSDEEKQAL

-346 RRVAFGA
+346 RQVTFEA
-353 LNQIWVMEIGR
+353 LNQIWVMQIGG
-364 RPRAIT
+364 RPRPIT

-392 DKSGK
+392 DRSGK

-407 TGVERRVTALDGSA
+407 TGVERRVTALDASA
-421 EVSPA
+421 EASPA

-439 NGATFTVEIDTGI
+439 NGATWTVEIDTGA
-452 VKQVILPL
+452 VKQVIVPL

-497 DLATG
+497 DLASG
-502 ALTYTEPTKWESFS
+502 ALTYTEPAAFESFS

-537 SQLYIIP
+537 SQLYVIP
-544 VDANGVPNG
+544 VDGKGVPNG
-553 PAQKI
+553 AAKKI
-558 NREVTDAPTWSGDS
+558 NSEVTDAPTWSGDS
-572 RSLLYL
+572 RLLLYL
-578 SNGKLRLISRSGGQ
+578 SNGKLRIISREGGQ
-592 PQTVPL
+592 PRTVPL
-598 DLSWRPEQHEGRVT
+598 DLSWQPEQHEGRVT

-626 LTNVDIVV
+626 MTNVDIVV
-634 RDQRIQSI
+634 EGQRIRSI
-642 RSHRDR
+642 RPHRDR
-648 RNGSDDRRH
+648 TSDG
-657 HDDDDDDGEGGRFID
+657 DDDGEDGRFID

-691 EGKFYGDRLGRLWMA
+691 EGKFYGDRLGRLWMS

-721 APETREAFAA
+721 APETRESFAA
-731 GARVGPRYFSTG
+731 GARVGPRYFTTG

-760 TEQQLQ
+760 SEQQLQ

-778 MVKTYVRLSHAW
+778 MVKTYVRLPHAW
-790 QKLAIENAHSALGVF
+790 QKLAIENAHSSLGVF

-828 TRTGWAYTRSSA
+828 TRTGFAYTRSSA
-840 GISYHD
+840 GVSYHD
-846 MTDLFRMSAGAF
+846 MTDLFRSAVGAF

-867 LYAEDPTMVED
+867 LYAEDPAMVED
-878 RRLLV
+878 PRLLV
-883 LNPAWDQAN
+883 LNPPWDQA
-892 LIAKRNGAVLTP
+892 LLVAKRDGAVATP
-904 QSVSLDSLQ
+904 QSVSLDSLR

-925 GGTMLAGTDSPLDNV
+925 GGAMLAGTDSPLDNV

-949 AQVKF
+949 SQVKF

-963 SATLKPARMF
+963 SATLKPAQMY
-973 NVAKDLGTV
+973 NVARDLGTV
-982 ERGKLADLT
+982 ERGKLADLA
-991 FVNGDPLTDI
+991 FINGDPLTDI

-1006 VAAVMKGGRYY
+1006 VAGVMKGGRYY
-1017 GIEELMA
+1017 STADLLA
-1024 PFIVPTPSAPAAAA
+1024 PFVATSPAPVATGSLEH
-1038 APQNRLEAPLAHP
+1038 RVEAPLMHP
-1051 GQAPWWHDMREM
+1051 GPAPWWHDMHQM
-1063 VDGCQQHDH
+1063 VDGCLQGDH

>member
-1 MKALSRI
+1 MKARSRRYFW
-8 PRTGLWAAGACVA
+8 PAA
-21 ALIALAAH
+21 ALVGAIVTFAVH
-29 QGFANSTSAQP
+29 QAFADPPSVHTS
-40 TVVVT
+40 VVIR

-64 VQGVLWSF
+64 VQGILWSF
-72 NSSGGSGRQLTDPLI
+72 GISGGRGTQLTDPLL

-102 FQAYASGTFHIWVMR
+102 FQAYAGGTFHIWVMK
-117 PDGTGLRQI
+117 PDGSGLRQI
-126 TSGHGDDRE
+126 TTGHGDDRE
-135 PRVSPDGTKIAFAS
+135 PRFSPDGTKVAFSS

-158 IWVVDL
+158 IWVVDVA
-164 GSGALTQWTNTGG
+164 SGALTQWTNTGG

-184 ASVDEFEPT
+184 ASVDEYEPS
-193 WSPDGTKIAFV
+193 WSPDGRVIAFV

-215 ARDAA
+215 ARDEG

-241 PDGTRVAYLQFGSNK
+241 PDGTRLAYLQFGSNK
-256 SNLMVNQVQVAA
+256 SNLMVNQVKVAA

-280 SNDQLLYTADGKIRT
+280 SDDQILYTADGRIRVT
-295 TVVSTGATSEIPF
+295 QLSTGATSEIPF
-308 EVRFRLNRPP
+308 EVSITLDRPT
-318 YRHKR
+318 YRHKQ
-323 FDFDSDDARQAL
+323 FDLDSDDSKQAL

-346 RRVAFGA
+346 SRVAFEA
-353 LNQIWVMEIGR
+353 LNQIWVMEIGH
-364 RPRAIT
+364 RPRPIT

-381 SPDGTKIAYAS
+381 SPDGAKIAYAS

-407 TGVERRVTALDGSA
+407 TGVEQRVTALDSSA

-439 NGATFTVEIDTGI
+439 SGATFTVEIDTGV
-452 VKQVILPL
+452 VKQVILPV

-469 ASGKTIAVAALK
+469 ASGKTIAIAALK

-492 QVLTV
+492 QILTV
-497 DLATG
+497 DLGSG
-502 ALTYTEPTKWESFS
+502 ALTYTEPAPFESFS
-516 TRGEDGPVY
+516 TRGEDGPIY
-525 SPDGTALAAVMH
+525 SPDGTAIAAVIH

-553 PAQKI
+553 KAEKI
-558 NREVTDAPTWSGDS
+558 NDEVTDAPTWSGDS

-578 SNGKLRLISRSGGQ
+578 SNGQLRLISRNGGH

-598 DLSWRPEQHEGRVT
+598 NLSWRPQQHEGKVI

-617 LWDGRGPEV
+617 LWDGTGPDV
-626 LTNVDIVV
+626 LTDVDIVV
-634 RDQRIQSI
+634 KDQRIKSI
-642 RSHRDR
+642 GPHRDHDR
-648 RNGSDDRRH
+648 HGDDGRH
-657 HDDDDDDGEGGRFID
+657 GEDDDGEAQFID
-672 ASNQTVVPG
+672 ASNQTVIPG
-681 IWESHTHQYI
+681 LWESHTHQYI

-778 MVKTYVRLSHAW
+778 MVKTYVRLPHAW
-790 QKLAIENAHSALGVF
+790 QKLAIEAAHAQGVF

-858 DISTTFNAS
+858 DISTTFNSS

-878 RRLLV
+878 PRLQV
-883 LNPAWDQAN
+883 LNPVWDQVG
-892 LIAKRNGAVLTP
+892 LVAKRDAAVNTP
-904 QSVSLDSLQ
+904 QAVSLDSLQ
-913 KEEDTFK
+913 KEEDTFR

-949 AQVKF
+949 SQVKF

-963 SATLKPARMF
+963 SATLKPARLY
-973 NVAKDLGTV
+973 NVANDLGTV

-991 FVNGDPLTDI
+991 FINGDPLTDI

-1017 GIEELMA
+1017 ATAELMA
-1024 PFIVPTPSAPAAAA
+1024 PFIAPTPASQARGTTR
-1038 APQNRLEAPLAHP
+1038 QHRFEAPLAHP
-1051 GQAPWWHDMREM
+1051 GDAPWWHDLREM
-1063 VDGCQQHDH
+1063 VDGCQLHDQ

>member
-1 MKALSRI
+1 MKALSRV
-8 PRTGLWAAGACVA
+8 PLAALGAGACIAAVA
-21 ALIALAAH
+21 ALAAH
-29 QGFANSTSAQP
+29 QGHAHSSSQT

-51 ATVSPDRRTIIMD
+51 VTVSPDRRTLIMD
-64 VQGVLWSF
+64 VQGVLWSLS
-72 NSSGGSGRQLTDPLI
+72 SSGGSGTQLTDPLL

-102 FQAYASGTFHIWVMR
+102 FQAYAGGTFHIWVMR
-117 PDGTGLRQI
+117 PDGTGVRQV
-126 TSGHGDDRE
+126 TSGHADDRE
-135 PRVSPDGTKIAFAS
+135 PRVSPDGTKIAFSS

-164 GSGALTQWTNTGG
+164 ASGALTQWTNTGG
-177 VTTPPAP
+177 ITTPPTP

-193 WSPDGTKIAFV
+193 WSPDGKKIAFV
-204 VGSGANGTTIQ
+204 VGSGATGTSIQ

-256 SNLMVNQVQVAA
+256 SNLMVNQAKVAA

-308 EVRFRLNRPP
+308 EVRFTLDRPS
-318 YRHKR
+318 YKHKR
-323 FDFDSDDARQAL
+323 FDLDSDDARQVL
-335 GIVGPALSPDG
+335 GIVAPALSPDG

-364 RPRAIT
+364 RPQAIT
-370 GGLYYKTDPAW
+370 SGLYYKTDPAW
-381 SPDGTKIAYAS
+381 SRDGTRIAYAS
-392 DKSGK
+392 DKNGK
-397 TMDLYVIDWR
+397 TMDLYVLDLS
-407 TGVERRVTALDGSA
+407 TGAERRVTALDGSA

-439 NGATFTVEIDTGI
+439 NGATFTVEIDTGV
-452 VKQVILPL
+452 VKQVILPV

-469 ASGKTIAVAALK
+469 ASGKTIAIAALK

-492 QVLTV
+492 QILTV
-497 DLATG
+497 DLASG
-502 ALTYTEPTKWESFS
+502 ALTYTEPAPFESFS

-537 SQLYIIP
+537 SQLYVIP
-544 VDANGVPNG
+544 VDANGLPNG
-553 PAQKI
+553 PAQQI
-558 NREVTDAPTWSGDS
+558 NHEVTDAPTWSGDS

-578 SNGKLRLISRSGGQ
+578 SNGKLRLISRNGGR

-598 DLSWRPEQHEGRVT
+598 ELTWRPAQHEGRVT

-617 LWDGRGPEV
+617 LWDGTGPDV

-634 RDQRIQSI
+634 KDQRIQSI
-642 RSHRDR
+642 KPHQAT
-648 RNGSDDRRH
+648 GH
-657 HDDDDDDGEGGRFID
+657 HEDDDGAFID

-681 IWESHTHQYI
+681 LWEAHTHQYI
-691 EGKFYGDRLGRLWMA
+691 EGKFYGDKLGRLWMA
-706 YGVTSLQSVGDPAYR
+706 YGVTTLQSVGDPAYR

-772 KALDYD
+772 KALDYA
-778 MVKTYVRLSHAW
+778 MVKTYVRLPHAW

-828 TRTGWAYTRSSA
+828 TRTGFAYTRSSA
-840 GISYHD
+840 GVSYHD

-858 DISTTFNAS
+858 DISTTFNPS
-867 LYAEDPTMVED
+867 LYAADPAMVEYP
-878 RRLLV
+878 RLLV
-883 LNPAWDQAN
+883 LNPPWDQAA
-892 LIAKRNGAVLTP
+892 LVAKRNAAVATP
-904 QSVSLDSLQ
+904 QTVSLDSLH
-913 KEEDTFK
+913 KEEDTFR

-949 AQVKF
+949 SQVQY
-954 GLAPWQALQ
+954 GLQPWQALQ
-963 SATLKPARMF
+963 SATLKPARMY
-973 NVAKDLGTV
+973 NVGKDLGTV
-982 ERGKLADLT
+982 EKGKLADLT

-1017 GIEELMA
+1017 SIAELMQ
-1024 PFIVPTPSAPAAAA
+1024 PFIAPPAAA
-1038 APQNRLEAPLAHP
+1038 APQNRIEAPLSHP
-1051 GQAPWWHDMREM
+1051 GAVPWWHDMREM
-1063 VDGCQQHDH
+1063 VDGCQRHDG